1 MWKRNQRLFRLNQNF
16 KKSIGF
22 LKLDIFKNVQNIK
35 AKQSFEKDVLKSG
48 CDENAL
54 IYLKS

>member
-1 MWKRNQRLFRLNQNF
+1 LNQNF